1 MSVGFQETIQEHKY
15 YKKRYKSRNS
25 NIENRF
31 KTIKMV
37 DNDRVLSEKLGAALL
52 NMRGIRQEKGT
63 RNHLT

>member
-1 MSVGFQETIQEHKY
+1 
-15 YKKRYKSRNS
+15 
-25 NIENRF
+25 
-31 KTIKMV
+31 MV